1 MFLVIYILIIKVKY
15 IDVFFLKYVC
25 KFMVLKIYVI
35 INICYKLFIND
46 FIEKKD
52 ICFNNN
58 NFVESREW
66 SKLFLKIKN
75 IYMCDV
81 IKMC

>member
-1 MFLVIYILIIKVKY
+1 MY
-15 IDVFFLKYVC
+15 FFLKYVC

-52 ICFNNN
+52 ICFNDN
-58 NFVESREW
+58 NFVERE
-66 SKLFLKIKN
+66 
-75 IYMCDV
+75 
-81 IKMC
+81 